1 MSKKITRIISLL
13 LVLCM
18 LPITAIVASA
28 RGRGVYPN
36 NTENQ
41 FIHNAENQFIPE
53 SVRIDGDL
61 NDTAWPES
69 GWSKVDSTNGY
80 WNNSSQYWNHKAASY
95 KYQIRADYEYVYI
108 GARFALPSVNG
119 ATFTVLF
126 KDSQESGNG
135 YTDKIVFKLSN
146 AGAEEGCFSIEE
158 YEGIT
163 LSAADNNGALAP
175 ERSVIAS
182 KLISEGENRYYT
194 LEFRNRIKDT
204 FSSIE
209 NVSYYVSLDL
219 TTTNNGTTYNDSLYH
234 PLFARN
240 SGVKLP
246 DYSTWP
252 VNPDGTVGGK
262 AVETL
267 YNNTADDLDYEVKV
281 DGMFDEAVWSSLT
294 DFYINGSKE
303 EDAYNHHGDEYVKLD
318 TYKYSDGRNNTK
330 ANEYIREEFKNE
342 MKFKYE
348 VRIDGEFLYG
358 AVVAYVPE
366 FTSYKGTSL
375 VETPQKYEIATC
387 PDLYVYFYDNER
399 DVDAAHGRVDRLN
412 EGDNVSVWPETVIQI
427 RNYSSYYDHTGY
439 TKFGTIEEDYYWQTT
454 QKPSEIKCTY
464 ADVYPYGDTIG
475 ESVAQ
480 NGGTVGGL
488 RWWGKYI
495 DPDTGNYVEAEG
507 TRAAWAGDIYT
518 FEFKVPLEHIPTYD
532 ADGVASNGQEIVY
545 GLCLGDRL
553 QVNSLAVDTA
563 YHQTTML
570 NGGNVEDSGF
580 EGVNAVSRH
589 LCWTGGGDY
598 YNKSFYKANQQY
610 DYGNYFTQADIAAA
624 KGLAVADKGVFKD
637 GLLAQEIW
645 AGLSSADSAVPDND
659 FSLVGGAE
667 TANTDNGIDNI
678 AYKITADHE
687 FLYGA
692 ALIKGAD
699 ADSTFTLWLKREM
712 NDNELFAKTNDA
724 TASDG
729 NYYLLRL
736 KQQNSGYYIT
746 ADIGAN
752 YENSNTTYNRY
763 GNLTDGAANKGQGLQ
778 STINAAGTFVAWK
791 NSEPTLTTEFVGEHR
806 VTRVDIYAATLED
819 WGIGYPLFSKND
831 ALADDDANSDTF
843 TTVEYYNGSKWVQ
856 VGYKVSETEKLAST
870 YSGTPTSGYEVS
882 RFQLDLNEAVH
893 AEKIRIKVIPKK
905 VLRNDAL
912 AKFIFLS
919 EFTFYGEQQAYS
931 YEHYRF
937 RVKLNAD
944 GEIDKFAKKDYIGD
958 IDNSGVYIDRTGG
971 TDVDVSQ
978 ENIQTSVKTNSN
990 GDTVLEFR
998 IPLRSLGIQLDLT
1011 KQNTNNV
1018 LFGYY
1023 VSTNDGNNNVL
1034 YYPKNE
1040 PTQSPSEITRITSSD
1055 YNGAHLF
1062 SYSDMLQD
1070 IVIDGELDEK
1080 YWIGDDKTTVEMTHV
1095 DSTSGSYEYEPKKGN
1110 NLSFDYKIY
1119 AGENY
1124 LYGAAVIDEAANKYD
1139 DEYGTL
1145 ASLGTRFDI
1154 WIDNNIDEYEW
1165 YDDGNP
1171 YTVMEEAAEQYSD
1184 NSATANEQ
1192 YQKYLVSLAAKLAQ
1206 QKAEGEEL
1214 KYTYMK
1220 EPPLYASQAYENYY
1234 YNIYLADN
1242 FAGSGSS
1249 GLSSVTGGVS
1259 CGGVTPNWYN
1269 DANNYGKYQSIN
1281 GENWK
1286 WAINTINGKTY
1297 VEFMISLDNFHCDRS
1312 KGFNYYVSATHVY
1325 DEGTENEET
1334 LTLVYPSIKENTE
1347 DFWVTHLN
1355 PTNSSPEA
1363 GGGIIFTDAS
1373 AFWYSLVDD
1382 EDDKI
1387 GAQLAWWKKA
1397 LFVPAEGS
1405 GNRYKLVW
1413 LEIGDGKSAVDLTK
1427 GFLDGWDYDKV
1438 INTPDW
1444 FGYAAHGTS
1453 GTENQWLV
1461 LPEASRMNAAVG
1473 SWNVG
1478 DEFLFIGID
1487 PANPTNLQRDSGATE
1502 DFYLK
1507 PEAQTGSFESSK
1519 KILEAGGTHG
1529 SDSFAYHMNTAFQMD
1544 GYECKYTVTRVEKG
1558 AKSIEKA
1565 NNAYIANIPTAT
1577 AWDAVNAGKIAVI
1590 EHFAPDVI
1598 TVDGDL
1604 NENVWTEEYGWTDVH
1619 DQVNSSYQEG
1629 STADTG
1635 AEFSYKL
1642 RFDDEYMYVG
1652 AIINAQYGEDE
1663 APNFRIWI
1671 KTDDEATTYTHF
1683 YRIAYSEYEGYTVT
1697 LEVPDANYATIDG
1710 EAFTAEDYHGYRDG
1724 ISYIES
1730 LKGVDY
1736 ENTLVF
1742 GKNDSKTP
1750 VGATQV
1756 TEDNEYTNS
1765 ALYGYN
1771 EEIQENTAW
1780 QFYPVIKSTK
1790 YYIGKESANMKATAN
1805 GKTQVEFRVKLDE
1818 FASYDEETNEMKPF
1832 EYFVQAGKIV
1842 DGKLATLFY
1851 PHVYTEPKSK
1861 YCYWSNNQVYW
1872 EWFSNTAIKV
1882 GAAEMN
1888 EMKLRNH
1895 NYPVTTLGAKI
1906 SSNYG
1911 GIENNYAI
1919 RFGGLYNE
1927 DYIRNWVSES
1937 KQTETEASGEY
1948 YTNPD
1953 FVDYWD
1959 IADVGIVIQ
1968 PTDELSDP
1976 HGEDLFV
1983 GNDGSFNDSADNIVA
1998 WQSGK
2003 DGWGT
2008 NFADYENFA
2017 FYITIYGIPEEDL
2030 DRKFSFRGYVDFYAS
2045 TGIESYYDTTFVRS
2059 YNIVDAAINGG
2070 SNEDSVLPEDEDAV
2084 EKTPVIAYIPLDDRP
2099 VNVDRIEFLTGATD
2113 FELLMPDKSV
2123 YATELDNHDNNPS
2136 TYGHGGNPEAA
2147 LDWLKKT
2154 DADYYVLSLDQLCS
2168 GGLVHSRYETNTD
2181 HTFEYQVCD
2190 YIVELAAKKKVVV
2203 FDTVVRL
2210 ASTDGYMGYD
2220 SETYKALR
2228 ALGRKER
2235 YVLGSNDLTINNI
2248 VNNYL
2253 KDVNGNNITVTAGY
2267 EDEYAQHLISRER
2280 KLRITDYLLTRPDV
2294 DNLCAYY
2301 IGVDDSSSGNSI
2313 QTNEINYFNKLIES
2327 NDVNCHLFGG
2337 TDELGI
2343 MSIAACSNL
2352 RYGNVGFNYNL
2363 QYFGGTQNEHSDDF
2377 DYQTLAEGMVAH
2389 LDALGGRNTGEESA
2403 DTLQVLV
2410 LTSLM
2415 SYAEDKT
2422 FTDDF
2427 KEETIT
2433 AWLGQMWDYLE
2444 KGYPVCII
2452 DGTGWNNYTAPGRT
2466 LCAQA
2471 NAESTLGRLLGF
2483 SSWNTVGNSTGIAL
2497 ANAVSRFNYIKNEE
2511 TVTDESN
2518 EAFLQ
2523 TLTYSFVKDISYQ
2536 IPANRE
2542 EFVTPASGTGTTY
2555 TNAEGAKFLETDID
2569 PTKSPNKYWY
2579 YAPQNILRML
2589 ENSDILVGLGE
2600 TKSHGKDIEL
2610 SDFYHPW
2617 NRTFEANFTITVN

>member
-1 MSKKITRIISLL
+1 MSKRITRIISLL

-28 RGRGVYPN
+28 RGRGVYPD

-41 FIHNAENQFIPE
+41 FIHNANNQFIPE

-69 GWSKVDSTNGY
+69 GWNNVNNTNGY
-80 WNNSSQYWNHKAASY
+80 WSNEPLNVHEHWYASY
-95 KYQIRADYEYVYI
+95 KYQIRADYEHVYI
-108 GARFALPSVNG
+108 GAEFALPSVG
-119 ATFTVLF
+119 AVTFTVYF
-126 KDSQESGNG
+126 KDSQESGAG
-135 YTDKIVFKLSN
+135 YTDKIVFNLNGAGGATVVESDLVGIALSK
-146 AGAEEGCFSIEE
+146 GGE
-158 YEGIT
+158 
-163 LSAADNNGALAP
+163 NGALEA
-175 ERSVIAS
+175 EKSVVAS
-182 KLISEGENRYYT
+182 KLVERDGHDYVT
-194 LEFRNRIKDT
+194 LEFRNRLKDT

-209 NVSYYVSLDL
+209 NVTYYVSLDM
-219 TTTNNGTTYNDSLYH
+219 TTDGKTDSLYH

-281 DGMFDEAVWSSLT
+281 DGLFDEAVWSSLT

-303 EDAYNHHGDEYVKLD
+303 EDAYTHDGDEYVKLD
-318 TYKYSDGRNNTK
+318 TYKYSDGRNNTTVK
-330 ANEYIREEFKNE
+330 DYIKEEFKNQ

-366 FTSYKGTSL
+366 FTPYEGTSS
-375 VETPQKYEIATC
+375 VSNPTEYKIATC
-387 PDLYVYFYDNER
+387 PDLYVIFFDNER
-399 DVDAAHGRVDRLN
+399 DVDAAHGRVDKLN
-412 EGDNVSVWPETVIQI
+412 AGNNSVLPETTIQI
-427 RNYSSYYDHTGY
+427 RNYSSYYDYTGY
-439 TKFGTIEEDYYWQTT
+439 TKHGTLEEDYYWQTT
-454 QKPSEIKCTY
+454 QNPSEIKCTY
-464 ADVYPYGDTIG
+464 ADVYAHGGDKDT
-475 ESVAQ
+475 SVAAA
-480 NGGTVGGL
+480 GEVGGL
-488 RWWGKYI
+488 MWYGKYI

-518 FEFKVPLEHIPTYD
+518 FEFRVPLEHIPTYD
-532 ADGVASNGQEIVY
+532 ADGDASNGQEIVY
-545 GLCLGDRL
+545 GLYLADRL
-553 QVNSLAVDTA
+553 QIEELAVDA
-563 YHQTTML
+563 AFLETTMI
-570 NGGNVEDSGF
+570 NGDKVGDST
-580 EGVNAVSRH
+580 VANAVSRH
-589 LCWTGGGDY
+589 HCWTGHANDTSNEMNY
-598 YNKSFYKANQQY
+598 YVAADQFA
-610 DYGNYFTQADIAAA
+610 YGNYFRQEDIAAA
-624 KGLAVADKGVFKD
+624 KGLAVADKGVFND
-637 GLLAQEIW
+637 GSLAQEIW
-645 AGLSSADSAVPDND
+645 AGLSSADSAVPYND

-667 TANTDNGIDNI
+667 TANTDNGIDNV

-752 YENSNTTYNRY
+752 YENSDTTYNRY

-778 STINAAGTFVAWK
+778 NTINAAGTFVAWK

-806 VTRVDIYAATLED
+806 VTRIDIYAATLED

-870 YSGTPTSGYEVS
+870 YSGTPTSGYAVS

-944 GEIDKFAKKDYIGD
+944 GEIDKFAKKDYTGNITEA
-958 IDNSGVYIDRTGG
+958 GVYEDGNG
-971 TDVDVSQ
+971 TDTDLDTT
-978 ENIQTSVKTNSN
+978 NIQTFVETEKNSN

-1110 NLSFDYKIY
+1110 DLSFDYKIY

-1165 YDDGNP
+1165 YDDDNP

-1192 YQKYLVSLAAKLAQ
+1192 YQKYLASLAAKLAQ

-1334 LTLVYPSIKENTE
+1334 LTLVYPSIEENTE

-1373 AFWYSLVDD
+1373 KLWYSLVDD
-1382 EDDKI
+1382 GDGET

-1427 GFLDGWDYDKV
+1427 GFLDGWDYNKV
-1438 INTPDW
+1438 INTTGW

-1487 PANPTNLQRDSGATE
+1487 PANPTNLQRYSGANE
-1502 DFYLK
+1502 DLYLK

-1629 STADTG
+1629 TTADTG

-1652 AIINAQYGEDE
+1652 AIIDAEYGEDE

-1671 KTDDEATTYTHF
+1671 KTDDALETYTHF
-1683 YRIAYSEYEGYTVT
+1683 YRISYNEYSGYIVT
-1697 LEVPDANYATIDG
+1697 LETPEPNYSTPEG
-1710 EAFTAEDYHGYRDG
+1710 EDWSAKDCYGYRDG
-1724 ISYIES
+1724 IAYDG
-1730 LKGVDY
+1730 LGVMY
-1736 ENTLVF
+1736 ENYLCF
-1742 GKNDSKTP
+1742 GENTATTP
-1750 VGATQV
+1750 VGTAGYKGSFGY
-1756 TEDNEYTNS
+1756 DSS
-1765 ALYGYN
+1765 ALYGYS
-1771 EEIQENTAW
+1771 EEIQENVAW
-1780 QFYPVIKSTK
+1780 EYYPDIRTTK
-1790 YYIGKESANMKATAN
+1790 YYLGKESANMKATAN

-1818 FASYDEETNEMKPF
+1818 FGGKDGF
-1832 EYFVQAGKIV
+1832 EYFVQASKIV

-1851 PHVYTEPKSK
+1851 PHVYTEPKSE

-1872 EWFSNTAIKV
+1872 EWFSNTSIKV
-1882 GAAEMN
+1882 GVAEMN

-1906 SSNYG
+1906 SPNYG

-1937 KQTETEASGEY
+1937 NQTETEASGEY

-2045 TGIESYYDTTFVRS
+2045 TGIESYYDTTLVRS
-2059 YNIVDAAINGG
+2059 YNMVDAAINGG
-2070 SNEDSVLPEDEDAV
+2070 SNEESALPEDEDAV

-2113 FELLMPDKSV
+2113 FELLMPEADLYSTKLDGNGLNANGTP
-2123 YATELDNHDNNPS
+2123 YGDTE
-2136 TYGHGGNPEAA
+2136 A
-2147 LDWLKKT
+2147 LFNWLKSDKVVKN
-2154 DADYYVLSLDQLCS
+2154 ADYYVLSLDQLCS
-2168 GGLVHSRYETNTD
+2168 GGLVQSRYETNTD

-2210 ASTDGYMGYD
+2210 ASTANYQGYTQT
-2220 SETYKALR
+2220 TYEALR
-2228 ALGRKER
+2228 KIGQLSRKE
-2235 YVLGSNDLTINNI
+2235 LPDDQLTIGNI
-2248 VNNYL
+2248 VKNYL
-2253 KDVNGNNITVTAGY
+2253 VALDGTTISTTVNNVSYAN
-2267 EDEYAQHLISRER
+2267 EYAQHLISRER
-2280 KLRITDYLLTRPDV
+2280 KLRITDYLLRLPGA
-2294 DNLCAYY
+2294 DNICTYY
-2301 IGVDDSSSGNSI
+2301 LGVDDSSNGNTI

-2327 NDVNCHLFGG
+2327 KDVNCHLFGG

-2343 MSIAACSNL
+2343 MGIAACSNL
-2352 RYGNVGFNYNL
+2352 RYGNEGFNYNL
-2363 QYFGGTQNEHSDDF
+2363 QYFGGEENEYSDPY
-2377 DYQTLAEGMVAH
+2377 DYQTLAQGMDAH
-2389 LDALGGRNTGEESA
+2389 FKALGGRNTGDESA

-2410 LTSLM
+2410 LTSLRD
-2415 SYAEDKT
+2415 SYNDEDYSNAIMQPHVN
-2422 FTDDF
+2422 D
-2427 KEETIT
+2427 
-2433 AWLGQMWDYLE
+2433 WLATMWDYLD
-2444 KGYPVCII
+2444 KGYPVCVI
-2452 DGTGWNNYTAPGRT
+2452 DCNGWNNTTEPGRT
-2466 LCAQA
+2466 LCSQA
-2471 NAESTLGRLLGF
+2471 HSKDTLARLLSF
-2483 SSWNTVGNSTGIAL
+2483 SSWNTAGNSIGIAL

-2536 IPANRE
+2536 IADNRNVILE
-2542 EFVTPASGTGTTY
+2542 PDETLYNAS
-2555 TNAEGAKFLETDID
+2555 EGAQFLATDYD
-2569 PTKSPNKYWY
+2569 NAYLY
-2579 YAPQNILRML
+2579 YAPQNILKML
-2589 ENSDILVGLGE
+2589 ERSDILVGIGE
-2600 TKSHGKDIEL
+2600 SAMPNKNIEI
-2610 SDFYHPW
+2610 SDFYYPW